1 MTDTKQKHSFKD
13 FCNSIICGFKRLF
26 KKLYDKKYLYP
37 SFLLPIVIMSIVYIC
52 LGIFPYGDR
61 SILIL
66 DMNAQYVYFFEQLR
80 DILTSSDES
89 LLYSFERALGGEF
102 LGIYAYYL
110 ASPLSLIVVLFPKG
124 MITEAIK
131 VIMLLKCGLSGL
143 SFAYYL
149 DKTRK
154 KNAVGFTI
162 FSTMYALCA
171 YAVSFQSN
179 IMWMDA
185 LIWLPLITLGIER
198 VIKTGHFK
206 LYVIALAIG
215 IWSNYYIGYMLC
227 IYVVLYF
234 FCYLFAHKNS
244 EINLL
249 DEKLHRLK
257 SLGRIF
263 IYSII
268 AVMISAFV
276 IIGGVYSLSFGKA
289 SHQDVELTF
298 KLNYDFLDLVTKLF
312 AGSYDTVRP
321 DGLPNIYSGILMLIM
336 LPAYFFSK
344 HVKAREKVLYS
355 LLCLVFVVSFSINAL
370 NLAWHG
376 FQPPVWLSFRYSF
389 LFSFVALIMAY
400 RGFEHFKELKGRTLF
415 GIGAGLIGV
424 LVLVQKLCTIPRY
437 IRDKDKVEQ
446 VMPDFQIIWLSIGLI
461 ILYLIVL
468 YFSKKPKLPI
478 TMSALLVVLV
488 TMEMFSSSLI
498 NWTEQINDVGWASR
512 SNYTSFVSRVSV
524 AMDHINDIEKDTA
537 FYRTEKTVIRKNN
550 DAYSFDMNG
559 ISEFTSTFNKDVI
572 SFLKKTGFVSRSQA
586 SKYVSGNEVIDSLLG
601 IKYVIGDGPNKSNY
615 IEVPVSNLY
624 EQTYL
629 EKENLYIY
637 KNPYALPLAYG
648 VSANI
653 KNTYLS
659 YEDVYSAFEYTEI
672 LVGSMMG
679 LDEGE
684 AYKLFNSA
692 PYHISYN
699 NNCSISSSGDQIRF
713 IRSNSGT
720 SSSVTFTVTP
730 QSEGSVY
737 AYLPSPYYTKATL
750 YVNDEFASQLF
761 NSDYQRI
768 VNLGNFKAGES
779 IRVRLDFDS
788 SLIVVEADY
797 PLFVQVD
804 NQALETFTSELNSN
818 GINITEFKDTKIKG
832 TLNATSDMTVFTS
845 IPYDKGWC
853 VYVDG
858 QRIETFEVTE
868 TFLAFDISAGE
879 HTIEMKYMPK
889 EYVLGIILS
898 CLGIVLFILLILA
911 HKKWGAPVKIA
922 EIALENDENE
932 PALATEGKD
941 AHILTKNEIVL
952 EADVVSID
960 EAGEKTIKLK
970 PKEDKDDLSR

>member
-1 MTDTKQKHSFKD
+1 MIDAKQKHSFKD
-13 FCNSIICGFKRLF
+13 FCNSIICGFKGLG
-26 KKLYDKKYLYP
+26 KKLYDKRYLYP
-37 SFLLPIVIMSIVYIC
+37 SFLLPVVIMSIVYIC
-52 LGIFPYGDR
+52 LTIFPYGDR

-66 DMNAQYVYFFEQLR
+66 DMNAQYIYFFEQLR
-80 DILTSSDES
+80 DILTSSSES
-89 LLYSFERALGGEF
+89 ILYSFERALGGEF

-171 YAVSFQSN
+171 YAVTFQSN

-198 VIKTGHFK
+198 VIKSGHFK

-234 FCYLFAHKNS
+234 FCYLFAHKND

-249 DEKLHRLK
+249 GERLHVLK
-257 SLGRIF
+257 SLGRITL
-263 IYSII
+263 YSIV

-276 IIGGVYSLSFGKA
+276 ILGGVYSLSFGKA
-289 SHQDVELTF
+289 THQSAELTF
-298 KLNYDFLDLVTKLF
+298 TLNYDFLDLATKLF

-321 DGLPNIYSGILMLIM
+321 DGLPNIYSGVLMLIM
-336 LPAYFFSK
+336 LPAYFLSK
-344 HVKAREKVLYS
+344 HVKAREKILYS
-355 LLCLVFVVSFSINAL
+355 LLCLVFIASFSINAL

-400 RGFEHFKELKGRTLF
+400 RGFEYFKELKGRTLF
-415 GIGAGLIGV
+415 GIGACLIGL
-424 LVLVQKLCTIPRY
+424 LVLIQKLCTIPRY
-437 IRDKDKVEQ
+437 IRDKDTVEQ

-461 ILYLIVL
+461 ILYLVVL
-468 YFSKKPKLPI
+468 YFSKKSKLPI
-478 TMSALLVVLV
+478 TMSILLVTLV
-488 TMEMFSSSLI
+488 SIEMFTSSLI

-512 SNYTSFVSRVSV
+512 SSYTSFVSRVSV
-524 AMDHINDIEKDTA
+524 AMDHIDDIEEDSV
-537 FYRTEKTVIRKNN
+537 FFRTEKTVIRKNN
-550 DAYSFDMNG
+550 DAYALDMNG
-559 ISEFTSTFNKDVI
+559 VSEFTSTFNKDI
-572 SFLKKTGFVSRSQA
+572 ITFLKKTGFVSRSQA

-601 IKYVIGDGPNKSNY
+601 IKYVIGDGPNKNGY
-615 IEVPVSNLY
+615 IEVPVSGLY
-624 EQTYL
+624 EKTYL
-629 EKENLYIY
+629 ENENLYIY

-672 LVGSMMG
+672 IVGSMMG

-684 AYKLFNSA
+684 AYKLFDSA
-692 PYHISYN
+692 PYHISYK
-699 NNCSISSSGDQIRF
+699 NNCAVSSSGDQIRF

-730 QSEGSVY
+730 KNDGSVY

-779 IRVRLDFDS
+779 INVRLNFNS

-797 PLFVQVD
+797 PLFVQV
-804 NQALETFTSELNSN
+804 NEQALNTFTSELKQGGLNV
-818 GINITEFKDTKIKG
+818 TEFKDTHIRG
-832 TLNATSDMTVFTS
+832 TLNASTDMTVFTS
-845 IPYDKGWC
+845 IPYDKGWSI
-853 VYVDG
+853 YVDG
-858 QRIETFEVTE
+858 QRVNTFEVTE
-868 TFLAFDISAGE
+868 AFLAFDITTGE

-889 EYVLGIILS
+889 EHLLGIILS
-898 CLGIVLFILLILA
+898 CAGVILFALLSLA
-911 HKKWGAPVKIA
+911 HKRWGAKVKVVEA
-922 EIALENDENE
+922 TCEKEIDSAS
-932 PALATEGKD
+932 
-941 AHILTKNEIVL
+941 LTDKASSSKNEVVL
-952 EADVVSID
+952 CLDTITEN

-970 PKEDKDDLSR
+970 PKEDENDLSH